1 LTVRLAR
8 LARPGKIGLHLLLA
22 AGILFY
28 LYSPLL
34 DHWLGH
40 GAHSRPHNHVHLTHS
55 FTLEE
60 AHLHEAEPAGRH
72 DAAGEEEGVLCYLDL
87 DLLLALVFLF
97 DAPHAPLA
105 QQDSLVFASSP
116 ASAGVSLVY
125 LTALDPPPNL

>member
-1 LTVRLAR
+1 MRATSLAP
-8 LARPGKIGLHLLLA
+8 PGKIGLHLLLA

-40 GAHSRPHNHVHLTHS
+40 GAHSRPHYHVHLAHS
-55 FTLEE
+55 LTADT
-60 AHLHEAEPAGRH
+60 AHLHGAGPAGHH

-97 DAPHAPLA
+97 DAPQAPLA

-116 ASAGVSLVY
+116 ASAGVSLVF